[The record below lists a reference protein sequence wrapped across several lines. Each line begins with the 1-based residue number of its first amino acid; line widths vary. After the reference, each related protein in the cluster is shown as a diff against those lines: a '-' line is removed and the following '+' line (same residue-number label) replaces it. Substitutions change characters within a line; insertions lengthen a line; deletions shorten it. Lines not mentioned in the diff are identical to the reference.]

1 MIKFL
6 GRIVFIVLFL
16 IVTVAGVVIGIDNHQ
31 PVSIAFLKLKTP
43 ELPLFL
49 WLFMALGIGLFI
61 GVVLASYYGLRA
73 GHQIRKQK
81 KEISVLRTQL
91 TDMPISE
98 PKE

>member
-6 GRIVFIVLFL
+6 GRIIFIVVFIV
-16 IVTVAGVVIGIDNHQ
+16 VTVAGIIIGIDNHQ
-31 PVSIAFLKLKTP
+31 AAAISFLQYKTP

-49 WLFMALGIGLFI
+49 WLFITLGLGLFI
-61 GVVLASYYGLRA
+61 GILLASYYGLRA

-91 TDMPISE
+91 TELPISE
-98 PKE
+98 AKE